1 MKNTFKSWLIAN
13 LEAIAEVI
21 AVSLTIVLILCLI
34 KTGEVFSN
42 SESVSNSENGS
53 NLILCLFAASVGL
66 TMPGKGIRDSLTAL
80 GVGLFLLAIPLL
92 IVVDKG
98 FISIT
103 SLCLWGAII
112 AITAIIPAI
121 YIAKFAYNN
130 VEEVLSRRFFYRN
143 SKVNYLEF
151 KVKYAIERFIT
162 SWRCIMA
169 IGLFVF
175 LLTHLNLVTAF
186 L

>member
-66 TMPGKGIRDSLTAL
+66 TMPGKGIRDSMTAL
-80 GVGLFLLAIPLL
+80 GVGIFLLAIPLL

-98 FISIT
+98 LISIT